1 MIFMIGSIVVVKDL
15 IEKNEQ
21 FYSYPNRFNNV
32 TALYGISKE
41 QKYKEKSKLL
51 DKNQKPIYL
60 PNTFPIKIYLA

>member
-1 MIFMIGSIVVVKDL
+1 MIGSIVVVKDL

-60 PNTFPIKIYLA
+60 PDTFPIKIYLA